1 MLNCQKTGSSVLTP
15 QGLCFHMLLE
25 RGADPVGGPGD
36 QNSGRCPF
44 VAAVLKPHPNQ
55 IQNLQVPQWPGKFW
69 ILGGGNSHIFFNFHP
84 DF

>member
-1 MLNCQKTGSSVLTP
+1 
-15 QGLCFHMLLE
+15 MLLE

-55 IQNLQVPQWPGKFW
+55 IQNLQVPQLSMAWKV
-69 ILGGGNSHIFFNFHP
+69 L
-84 DF
+84 DFGWCQLTDVFQFSP

>member
-1 MLNCQKTGSSVLTP
+1 
-15 QGLCFHMLLE
+15 MLLE

-55 IQNLQVPQWPGKFW
+55 IQNLQVPQLSMAWKG
-69 ILGGGNSHIFFNFHP
+69 LGSGNSHMFFNFHP
-84 DF
+84 DFCGEMIQFDYFFQRGVGSTT